1 MANAQEPMEERLED
15 MHQGTASPVDAVTY
29 ETDYELGQDNI
40 RPFGLD
46 IHNPVFLISG
56 GLIVLFTV
64 VSLLNQDASTELFKW
79 LRPWLTSTFDWF
91 LMMSVNIILL
101 FCIVVAVSPLGKVV
115 IGGEGAKTEYS
126 TASWIAMLFS
136 AGMGIGLLF
145 FSVLEPMY
153 YSLPELNT
161 LPLGENPVVTGADGS
176 ITSIGNSGLAGTVFH
191 WGLSAWAVYVIVG
204 LSLAIFCYNLGLPL
218 TLRSA
223 FYPVLG
229 ERVWGWWGHVIDILA
244 VFATLFGLTTTLGLG
259 AQQIAAGLTDVFG
272 MQIGDTGIV
281 VLIVIITAVA
291 LGSVMLGMDAG
302 VKRLAEINMWMAVG
316 LFFFVL
322 LLGPTLTL
330 LGRFFGTLGEYVVNF
345 IPLSNP
351 FGREDTGYMHGWT
364 TFYWAWW
371 IAWSP
376 FVGMFIARISKGR
389 SVREFILCVLVL
401 PSLVCALWMSVF
413 GGMAL
418 EQLAGGYEGAKEV
431 VVAYK
436 PELSFFRMIDQFPL
450 YSVVAP
456 VVLALIVIFFV
467 TSSDSGSLVIDTITA
482 GGKMDA
488 PVAQR
493 VFWCTFEGLVAIALL
508 LGGGLN
514 ALQGAAVSM
523 GIPFTVVVL
532 AMCYCLWLALK
543 AERHKIGQP
552 AGPDATAPHPVR
564 HDEAPRGEHW

>member
-1 MANAQEPMEERLED
+1 MSETDHLEE
-15 MHQGTASPVDAVTY
+15 MHQGRPSAPDKVTY

-46 IHNPVFLISG
+46 IHNPVFLISSIS
-56 GLIVLFTV
+56 IVLFV
-64 VSLLNQDASTELFKW
+64 AVALLNQEGSAELFGW

-91 LMMSVNIILL
+91 LMMAVNVIFV
-101 FCIVVAVSPLGKVV
+101 FCLALAVSPLGRVR
-115 IGGEGAKTEYS
+115 IGGDAAVPDYGYP
-126 TASWIAMLFS
+126 SWIAMLFS

-161 LPLGENPVVTGADGS
+161 LPLGIDPTNADG
-176 ITSIGNSGLAGTVFH
+176 TIGNMGLAGTVFH
-191 WGLSAWAVYVIVG
+191 WGFSAWAVYVVVG

-229 ERVWGWWGHVIDILA
+229 ERVWGWWGHAIDILA

-272 MQIGDTGIV
+272 MEIGQTGIV
-281 VLIVIITAVA
+281 VLILVITAVA

-302 VKRLAEINMWMAVG
+302 VKRLAEINMWLAVA

-330 LGRFFGTLGEYVVNF
+330 LGRFGGTMVDYLTNYVA
-345 IPLSNP
+345 LSNP

-376 FVGMFIARISKGR
+376 FVGMFIARVSKGR
-389 SVREFILCVLVL
+389 TVREFIVCVLLL

-418 EQLAGGYEGAKEV
+418 EQLAAGYEGAKDV
-431 VVAYK
+431 VVAYR

-450 YSVVAP
+450 YGIVAP
-456 VVLALIVIFFV
+456 VCLVLIVVFFV

-523 GIPFTVVVL
+523 GIPFTLVVL
-532 AMCYCLWLALK
+532 AMCWCLFLALR
-543 AERHKIGQP
+543 AERHKIGMP
-552 AGPDATAPHPVR
+552 PGLAVTPPHAVQKE
-564 HDEAPRGEHW
+564 EAPRGEHW

>member
-1 MANAQEPMEERLED
+1 M
-15 MHQGTASPVDAVTY
+15 
-29 ETDYELGQDNI
+29 
-40 RPFGLD
+40 
-46 IHNPVFLISG
+46 
-56 GLIVLFTV
+56 
-64 VSLLNQDASTELFKW
+64 K
-79 LRPWLTSTFDWF
+79 
-91 LMMSVNIILL
+91 
-101 FCIVVAVSPLGKVV
+101 
-115 IGGEGAKTEYS
+115 IGGEEATTDYGYPA
-126 TASWIAMLFS
+126 WIAMLFS

-153 YSLPELNT
+153 YSLPELEA
-161 LPLGENPVVTGADGS
+161 LPLGIDPTNADGS
-176 ITSIGNSGLAGTVFH
+176 IGNMGLAGTVFH
-191 WGLSAWAVYVIVG
+191 WGFSAWAVYVVVG

-229 ERVWGWWGHVIDILA
+229 ERIWGWPGHVVDTLA

-272 MQIGDTGIV
+272 MEIGQGGIV
-281 VLIVIITAVA
+281 ILILAITAIA
-291 LGSVMLGMDAG
+291 LGSVLLGMDAG
-302 VKRLAEINMWMAVG
+302 VRRLAEINMWLALA

-322 LLGPTLTL
+322 LLGPTFVL
-330 LGRFFGTLGEYVVNF
+330 LGRFVGTMTDYVTHFVQ
-345 IPLSNP
+345 LSNP

-389 SVREFILCVLVL
+389 TVREFIACVLVL

-418 EQLAGGYEGAKEV
+418 EQLAAGYDGAREV
-431 VVAYK
+431 VVAYQ

-450 YSVVAP
+450 YSIVAP
-456 VVLALIVIFFV
+456 LCLVLIVVFFV

-523 GIPFTVVVL
+523 GIPFTLVVL
-532 AMCYCLWLALK
+532 AMCWCLFLALRV
-543 AERHKIGQP
+543 ERRKLGEP
-552 AGPDATAPHPVR
+552 AGPDATMPHPTMR
-564 HDEAPRGEHW
+564 DEAPRGERW

>member
-1 MANAQEPMEERLED
+1 MAHEEDRLEG
-15 MHQGTASPVDAVTY
+15 MHQGRPSPPDAVTY
-29 ETDYELGQDNI
+29 ETSYELGQDNI

-46 IHNPVFLISG
+46 IHNPVFLISSVS
-56 GLIVLFTV
+56 IVAFV
-64 VSLLNQDASTELFKW
+64 VIALLNQEASAAFFGW

-91 LMMSVNIILL
+91 LMIAVNVIFL
-101 FCIVVAVSPLGKVV
+101 FCIVVAVSPLGRVT
-115 IGGEGAKTEYS
+115 IGGEQATPEYGYP
-126 TASWIAMLFS
+126 AWIAMLFS

-153 YSLPELNT
+153 YSLPELGA
-161 LPLGENPVVTGADGS
+161 LPLGIDPTGADGS
-176 ITSIGNSGLAGTVFH
+176 IGNMGLAGTVFH
-191 WGLSAWAVYVIVG
+191 WGFSAWAVYVVVG
-204 LSLAIFCYNLGLPL
+204 LSLAVFCYNLGLPL

-229 ERVWGWWGHVIDILA
+229 ERVWGWPGHVVDTLA

-272 MQIGDTGIV
+272 MEIGQGGIV
-281 VLIVIITAVA
+281 VLILVITAVA
-291 LGSVMLGMDAG
+291 LGSVLLGMDAG
-302 VKRLAEINMWMAVG
+302 VRRLAEINMWLALA

-322 LLGPTLTL
+322 LLGPTWTL
-330 LGRFFGTLGEYVVNF
+330 LGRFVGTMTDYVTHFVQ
-345 IPLSNP
+345 LSNP

-389 SVREFILCVLVL
+389 TVREFIVCVLVL

-418 EQLAGGYEGAKEV
+418 EQLAAGYEGAREV
-431 VVAYK
+431 VVAYQ

-450 YSVVAP
+450 YSIVAP
-456 VVLALIVIFFV
+456 LCLVLIVVFFV

-532 AMCYCLWLALK
+532 AMCWCLFLALK
-543 AERHKIGQP
+543 AERRKLGQP
-552 AGPDATAPHPVR
+552 AGPDATAPRPVER
-564 HDEAPRGEHW
+564 DEAPRGEHW